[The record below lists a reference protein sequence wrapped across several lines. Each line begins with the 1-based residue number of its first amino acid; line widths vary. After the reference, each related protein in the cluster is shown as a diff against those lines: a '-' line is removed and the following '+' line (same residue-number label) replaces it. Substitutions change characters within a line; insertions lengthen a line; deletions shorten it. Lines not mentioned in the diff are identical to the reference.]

1 MSQPEPQKRRVSKTA
16 EQVGHKAERKIAAR
30 SRPERSVWF
39 GLGMFGIVGWSVAV
53 PTLVDAGIGYWL
65 DRRLDDTISWTLTL
79 LFIGVVL
86 GCVNAWYWVKREG
99 RDRDD

>member
-39 GLGMFGIVGWSVAV
+39 GLGMFE
-53 PTLVDAGIGYWL
+53 IG
-65 DRRLDDTISWTLTL
+65 RAH
-79 LFIGVVL
+79 V
-86 GCVNAWYWVKREG
+86 
-99 RDRDD
+99 